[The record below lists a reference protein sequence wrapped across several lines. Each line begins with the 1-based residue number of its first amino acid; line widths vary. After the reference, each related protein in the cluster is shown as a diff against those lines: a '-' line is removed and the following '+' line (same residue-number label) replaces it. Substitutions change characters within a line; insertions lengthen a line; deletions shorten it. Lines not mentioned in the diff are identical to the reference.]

1 MEQLKMHCRACNK
14 LLSDYESTRKN
25 AVTGQYLDLCKVCFE
40 DVKPFVKVI
49 DRKDLITEADLDD
62 PEEDFNDDLEDLSYT
77 DFPLEDFD
85 IHIDYVVDSKDSWE

>member
-1 MEQLKMHCRACNK
+1 MHCRACNK

-62 PEEDFNDDLEDLSYT
+62 PEEDYDDDLDTGVS
-77 DFPLEDFD
+77 LED
-85 IHIDYVVDSKDSWE
+85 IDALYSYHDTHENYGDDYAS

>member
-1 MEQLKMHCRACNK
+1 MHCRACNK

-62 PEEDFNDDLEDLSYT
+62 PEEDFNDDLDTGAS
-77 DFPLEDFD
+77 LEDID
-85 IHIDYVVDSKDSWE
+85 VYIDYVDNSREDYDV

>member
-1 MEQLKMHCRACNK
+1 MHCRACNK

-62 PEEDFNDDLEDLSYT
+62 PEEDFNDDLGDLSYT
-77 DFPLEDFD
+77 GVSLED
-85 IHIDYVVDSKDSWE
+85 IDALYNYHDTHENYGDDYAS